1 MAFTVKDLF
10 EIPITKNF
18 RLIAGADGLDRPVR
32 GIEILDFEFTRG
44 VKTERHDLFNKNTL
58 ILTSL
63 VFAKDDPS
71 AILDAVKTLFSINVS
86 CLAYKP
92 VIFSDLPR
100 EVIEYADSAG
110 FPILEFGG
118 DEFFEDIIFGVTQ
131 ALTEGDDISILEKDL
146 ERVLRQELSSREI
159 TKLAKKIN
167 PDFRKYIQAMY
178 FRDEKRSD
186 DDIIKLI
193 RHSQSLARVKNKMA
207 LCKYKNGFFVFLSQ
221 DTKDEERFNALAA
234 DIFIMLGID
243 KSGIFGGI
251 SEAARLAEDFGK
263 AACEAF
269 WASNVAFIEKR
280 DFRRY
285 RETGVYRL
293 IVPEIHSKYVKGYM
307 NEYLAPLADGKKD
320 RRELLD
326 TACAYI
332 LSRSDL
338 DDTAAALFCH
348 KNTVRYRLSKLH
360 ELLDPMANE
369 KEFQENLAIA
379 VRIYLMSKFLY

>member
-1 MAFTVKDLF
+1 
-10 EIPITKNF
+10 
-18 RLIAGADGLDRPVR
+18 
-32 GIEILDFEFTRG
+32 DFEFTRG

-100 EVIEYADSAG
+100 EVIEYADSEG

-186 DDIIKLI
+186 D
-193 RHSQSLARVKNKMA
+193 
-207 LCKYKNGFFVFLSQ
+207 
-221 DTKDEERFNALAA
+221 
-234 DIFIMLGID
+234 
-243 KSGIFGGI
+243 
-251 SEAARLAEDFGK
+251 
-263 AACEAF
+263 
-269 WASNVAFIEKR
+269 
-280 DFRRY
+280 
-285 RETGVYRL
+285 
-293 IVPEIHSKYVKGYM
+293 
-307 NEYLAPLADGKKD
+307 
-320 RRELLD
+320 
-326 TACAYI
+326 
-332 LSRSDL
+332 
-338 DDTAAALFCH
+338 
-348 KNTVRYRLSKLH
+348 
-360 ELLDPMANE
+360 
-369 KEFQENLAIA
+369 
-379 VRIYLMSKFLY
+379 